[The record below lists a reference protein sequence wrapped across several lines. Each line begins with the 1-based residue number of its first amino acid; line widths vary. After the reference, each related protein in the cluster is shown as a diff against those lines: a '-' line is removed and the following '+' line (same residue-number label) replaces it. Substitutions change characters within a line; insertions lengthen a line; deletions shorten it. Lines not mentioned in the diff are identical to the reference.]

1 MKRVFAVAVCG
12 FVALAVGCSSSTKSD
27 ASAGM
32 VGDKKAC
39 CTEGGTCTDAA
50 KANKAAPGMV
60 GAKKD
65 GCCSGSAASAG
76 ECPAQ
81 KSN

>member
-32 VGDKKAC
+32 VGDKKC
-39 CTEGGTCTDAA
+39 CSEGGTCTDKA
-50 KANKAAPGMV
+50 KADKAAPGMV
-60 GAKKD
+60 GQKKD
-65 GCCSGSAASAG
+65 GCCSGSAASSAS
-76 ECPAQ
+76 CPAQ

>member
-32 VGDKKAC
+32 VGDKKC
-39 CTEGGTCTDAA
+39 CSEGGTCTD
-50 KANKAAPGMV
+50 KAKAAPGMV
-60 GAKKD
+60 GEKKE
-65 GCCSGSAASAG
+65 GCSASAAT
-76 ECPAQ
+76 CPSQ

>member
-32 VGDKKAC
+32 VADKKC
-39 CTEGGTCTDAA
+39 CTEGGTCTDKA
-50 KANKAAPGMV
+50 KADKAAPGMV
-60 GAKKD
+60 GKKD
-65 GCCSGSAASAG
+65 GCCSGSASAAT
-76 ECPAQ
+76 CPAQ